1 MVPPPVPSQPPP
13 PPQPMF
19 VTPPAKTQRLL
30 HSEAYIRYIEGLN
43 SNSDSISDWRKNLS
57 AKEEQC
63 NLSDQQKARL
73 PAHWFANGV
82 GRDGD
87 VVKAMW
93 KLRDLLMQDTL
104 RMSQNEFQFDKEP
117 EEASIAEIPSTSS
130 SE

>member
-1 MVPPPVPSQPPP
+1 MIGL
-13 PPQPMF
+13 
-19 VTPPAKTQRLL
+19 VTKFKSDEKLLRRLITL
-30 HSEAYIRYIEGLN
+30 CVVIVRYIEGLN

-104 RMSQNEFQFDKEP
+104 RMSQNEFQ
-117 EEASIAEIPSTSS
+117 
-130 SE
+130 